1 MHEHITIPEEIQE
14 GFILSVDGDLAK
26 IRVAPNADCDNC
38 GQCAIAHVEIIAYNA
53 INAAIGEKIKFTMVH
68 DSMIKIAFMIFIFPL
83 ISIFAGIYSGSLLAS
98 SLKISE
104 TAGSVSG
111 ALMFLAAAVLI
122 IYSYD
127 KKYKLNKSNFPQV
140 IEVIK

>member
-38 GQCAIAHVEIIAYNA
+38 GQCAIAHVEIIAYNS

-83 ISIFAGIYSGSLLAS
+83 ISIFAGIYAGSVRAAS
-98 SLKISE
+98 LNTSE
-104 TAGSVSG
+104 TAGSISVRYCFLLLQYLSCI
-111 ALMFLAAAVLI
+111 LM
-122 IYSYD
+122 
-127 KKYKLNKSNFPQV
+127 
-140 IEVIK
+140 IKNIS